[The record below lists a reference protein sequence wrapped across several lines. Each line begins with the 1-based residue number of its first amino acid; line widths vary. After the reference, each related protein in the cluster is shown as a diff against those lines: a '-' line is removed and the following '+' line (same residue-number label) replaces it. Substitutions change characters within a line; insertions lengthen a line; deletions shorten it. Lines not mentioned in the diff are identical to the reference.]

1 MSKRVQLAFS
11 AIVATALAFN
21 IVTAQADGVIKD
33 LKGVKAGTYKVDP
46 YHTQVVFSLSHLGF
60 TNFTGA
66 LADATGSLEFDPKN
80 IAASKLT
87 VSVPTASVLTHVVKL
102 NDELKSADWMDAA
115 QYPEATFTTTKITPN
130 GSNAAT
136 IIGDLTL
143 HGVTKPVTLKARFVG
158 AGVNP
163 INKAYTVG
171 FEATATIKRSE
182 FGVSKYVPVVGDEVH
197 LTIAGAFEAE

>member
-1 MSKRVQLAFS
+1 MSKRVLLTLG

-21 IVTAQADGVIKD
+21 IVTAKADRVIKD

-87 VSVPTASVLTHVVKL
+87 VSVPTASGLTHVVKL
-102 NDELKSADWMDAA
+102 NDELKSADWLDAA
-115 QYPEATFTTTKITPN
+115 QYPETTFTTTKITPN
-130 GSNAAT
+130 GGNAAT
-136 IIGDLTL
+136 IVGNLTL

-163 INKAYTVG
+163 INKAYTLG
-171 FEATATIKRSE
+171 FEATGTIKRSE
-182 FGVSKYVPVVGDEVH
+182 FGVSKYVPMVGDEVH